1 MPLMGTTL
9 RCVTC
14 VVEVAGNAVSI
25 RLVPA
30 TRTAAHKTLSR
41 TLPTSGEELP

>member
-14 VVEVAGNAVSI
+14 VAEVAGNAVSI
-25 RLVPA
+25 RTAPA
-30 TRTAAHKTLSR
+30 PGIIARKTVSR
-41 TLPTSGEELP
+41 TMPTSGEELP